1 MDDGPLWWPV
11 QRLLEAYRD
20 GSLSPVEVA
29 ELAQARIAEIDPIL
43 HAFVLATPELSRRE
57 AVAAEAAYR
66 NGSPGPLAGVPV
78 SIKDAFHIEGHVTTL
93 GSLAHA
99 NDVARQDSGAVRR
112 LRRAGAV
119 IVGKTNVPEFCQSAT
134 TDNLLGPDTANPFDP
149 DRTAGGSSG
158 GAAAS
163 VASGMCTLGLGSDG
177 GGSIRIP
184 AAFCGLVGL
193 KPTYGA
199 VDDAGGFRAFSPF
212 ISVGPLARSVADA
225 RYMHSVLSADGI
237 AAAGTRVGTGP
248 LRVAWCANPEN
259 RPVDAGVGDVVA
271 SAVHKLDARGHRV
284 SRVELDLG
292 GWEEIFGPIVLA
304 EEGERRR
311 HLLDGPHRLTRYQ
324 ERSLRAAEQLDPEAV
339 AGARSALVEYRARVE
354 RYFRDYDVLVTPAT
368 ATTAF
373 ELGHRP
379 TNIAGRRVGRLW
391 GAFPFAAPFNVS
403 GHPAVVLP
411 AGFVDGLP
419 AAIQLVGR
427 HGADLHLLSLAE
439 QLEAELN
446 VRPFARLPSRISP
459 S

>member
-29 ELAQARIAEIDPIL
+29 ELAQERIAEIDLIL
-43 HAFVLATPELSRRE
+43 HAFILATPDLSRRQ

-99 NDVARQDSGAVRR
+99 NDVARHDSGAVRR

-134 TDNLLGPDTANPFDP
+134 TDNLLGPDTVNPFDP

-163 VASGMCTLGLGSDG
+163 VASGSCSLGLGSDG

-212 ISVGPLARSVADA
+212 ISAGPLARCVADA

-237 AAAGTRVGTGP
+237 ATAGTRVGTGP

-271 SAVHKLDARGHRV
+271 SAVHRLAALGHHV
-284 SRVELDLG
+284 SSVELDLG

-304 EEGERRR
+304 EEGERRG

-339 AGARSALVEYRARVE
+339 AGARSALVEYRARVD

-391 GAFPFAAPFNVS
+391 GPFPFAAPFNVS

-427 HGADLHLLSLAE
+427 RGADLHLLSLAE
-439 QLEAELN
+439 RLEAELN